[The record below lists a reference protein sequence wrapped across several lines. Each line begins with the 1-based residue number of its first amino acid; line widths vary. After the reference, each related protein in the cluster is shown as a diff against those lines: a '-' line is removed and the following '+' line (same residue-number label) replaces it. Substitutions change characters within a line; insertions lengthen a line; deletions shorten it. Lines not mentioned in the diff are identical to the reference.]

1 MSDVGE
7 RTDEKL
13 ARAAKQGDA
22 DAYDLLVRRY
32 LRPSMALARQYASQL
47 EDAEDI
53 VQEAFHRA
61 VRGLPDYDDRRP
73 FNTWFYTILRNV
85 ARSTISKQ
93 SRRATLA
100 PVTLLEDDHPA
111 PTAIDPILVGDIEQ
125 AIQTLAQ
132 MQQMCIRLCDIEG
145 LTSVEAARML
155 DVDAGTVRTHLHRA
169 RQKLRA
175 VMDLQKR
182 MTP

>member
-1 MSDVGE
+1 
-7 RTDEKL
+7 
-13 ARAAKQGDA
+13 
-22 DAYDLLVRRY
+22 
-32 LRPSMALARQYASQL
+32 
-47 EDAEDI
+47 
-53 VQEAFHRA
+53 
-61 VRGLPDYDDRRP
+61 
-73 FNTWFYTILRNV
+73 
-85 ARSTISKQ
+85 
-93 SRRATLA
+93 
-100 PVTLLEDDHPA
+100 
-111 PTAIDPILVGDIEQ
+111 
-125 AIQTLAQ
+125 

>member
-1 MSDVGE
+1 MWVSEQTRSWPGPPN
-7 RTDEKL
+7 
-13 ARAAKQGDA
+13 RATPMLTTCWCG
-22 DAYDLLVRRY
+22 VTSVPPW
-32 LRPSMALARQYASQL
+32 PSPGQYASQL